1 MFSDQLKEN
10 ESDWQQSG
18 GAQHLVKSGPK
29 RFVNHSIIH
38 PSPTPC

>member
-1 MFSDQLKEN
+1 MFSDRLKEN

-29 RFVNHSIIH
+29 RFVNHSLIH
-38 PSPTPC
+38 PSPAPR